1 LPVLEPVPSRQFD
14 GRDAK
19 PAQNRMSNSE
29 GKMLRIHK
37 ISLAMLAL
45 VGTTA
50 AAQGTALVPVSPDSK
65 LWIEGTSTIHDW
77 TCKATSIDAA
87 IEVDAAAVQLAVS
100 PPKMLKK
107 VLVKVPVKSLKCGH
121 GGMDDNMYKALK
133 ADSDPQ
139 ISYIL
144 ASFEPANEEATEFML
159 KTVGTLKIAGTENR
173 LAMDVSA
180 VRLPDGTLK
189 ATGTVPIKM
198 TDFGIKPPTAIF
210 GRIKAGDNVKVKFE
224 LTVGPKTMAALTDN
238 NK

>member
-1 LPVLEPVPSRQFD
+1 
-14 GRDAK
+14 
-19 PAQNRMSNSE
+19 
-29 GKMLRIHK
+29 MLRTHK

-45 VGTTA
+45 VGATA
-50 AAQGTALVPVSPDSK
+50 AAQSTARIAVSPESK

-77 TCKATSIDAA
+77 TCKATAIDAA
-87 IEVDAAAVQLAVS
+87 IDVDPAAVQLAAA

-107 VLVKVPVKSLKCGH
+107 VLVKVPVKALKCGH
-121 GGMDDNMYKALK
+121 GGMDENMYKALK

-144 ASFEPANEEATEFML
+144 ASFEPANEEATEFTL
-159 KTVGTLKIAGTENR
+159 KTVGTLTIAGKENK
-173 LAMDVSA
+173 LEMDVAA
-180 VRLPDGTLK
+180 VRLPDGTVK

-210 GRIKAGDNVKVKFE
+210 GRIKAGDDVKVKFE
-224 LTVGPKTMAALTDN
+224 LSVGAKAMAALTENN

>member
-1 LPVLEPVPSRQFD
+1 
-14 GRDAK
+14 
-19 PAQNRMSNSE
+19 
-29 GKMLRIHK
+29 MLRIHK

-50 AAQGTALVPVSPDSK
+50 GAQSTARIAVSPESK

-87 IEVDAAAVQLAVS
+87 IEVDPAAAQLAAA

-107 VLVKVPVKSLKCGH
+107 VSVKVPVKSLKCGH

-144 ASFEPANEEATEFML
+144 ASFEPADEQATEFTL
-159 KTVGTLKIAGTENR
+159 KTVGTLTIAGKENK
-173 LAMDVSA
+173 LAMDVAA
-180 VRLPDGTLK
+180 VRLSDGTVK

-210 GRIKAGDNVKVKFE
+210 GRIKAGDDVKVKFE
-224 LTVGPKTMAALTDN
+224 LSVGPKAMAALTEN
-238 NK
+238 NSK

>member
-1 LPVLEPVPSRQFD
+1 
-14 GRDAK
+14 
-19 PAQNRMSNSE
+19 
-29 GKMLRIHK
+29 MLRTHK

-50 AAQGTALVPVSPDSK
+50 TAQGTTRVAVSPESK

-77 TCKATSIDAA
+77 TCKASTLEAA
-87 IEVDAAAVQLAVS
+87 IEVDAAAVQLAAA

-107 VLVKVPVKSLKCGH
+107 VTVKVPVRALKCGH

-144 ASFEPANEEATEFML
+144 ASFEPANEAETEFTL
-159 KTVGTLKIAGTENR
+159 KTIGTLTIAGKENK
-173 LAMDVSA
+173 LAMEVA
-180 VRLPDGTLK
+180 AIRLPDGTIK

-198 TDFGIKPPTAIF
+198 TDFGIKPPTAVF
-210 GRIKAGDNVKVKFE
+210 GRIKAGDDVKVKFE
-224 LTVGPKTMAALTDN
+224 LSVGPKAMAALTEN